1 MLIATKKGLRHKLS
15 YFHKKQIR
23 STTMAS
29 NVRQKSRTLEAYCCL
44 RGLENEVTSDFCLAP
59 FIKHYFVVYKLLELV
74 VHNLLPLKL
83 LSRFAQQF
91 YSGLQ

>member
-23 STTMAS
+23 KKAE
-29 NVRQKSRTLEAYCCL
+29 RWEAYCCL